1 MTVYV
6 SRNAMAGQS
15 RLPEP
20 RWTASP
26 GRVWPADLPLLT
38 FVWRRLFEQQ
48 AREGGRR

>member
-15 RLPEP
+15 RRPEP
-20 RWTASP
+20 GWMSSP
-26 GRVWPADLPLLT
+26 ELVWPADPPLLT

>member
-15 RLPEP
+15 RRPESGG
-20 RWTASP
+20 TDSP
-26 GRVWPADLPLLT
+26 GQVWPADPPLLT

>member
-15 RLPEP
+15 RCPEP
-20 RWTASP
+20 RRTTSP
-26 GRVWPADLPLLT
+26 GQVWPADPPLLT

>member
-6 SRNAMAGQS
+6 SRNAMASQA
-15 RLPEP
+15 RRPEP
-20 RWTASP
+20 RWTASA
-26 GRVWPADLPLLT
+26 GQVWPVDPPLLT